1 MAAGNEAQQS
11 TPVYLGAL
19 LDDGE
24 GATVTLVAG
33 QTRLVV
39 HRAVLV
45 AGSPV
50 FAAMFRHDTAES
62 RGGLVDVA
70 DVEGPVLRELLTYLY
85 TLRAPQLASLAPRLL
100 AAADK
105 YGVASLKA
113 QCEQQLAAGLTV
125 DNAAATAVLAVRH
138 CCPGLRQTAVSY
150 IKGHTHRVMATQGWA
165 DAVRT
170 QPEDVV
176 ELGKM
181 LAETPP
187 ESSSPA
193 SPGPSAATQPPRG
206 AAARHTPPP
215 PDDAAVS
222 RLRSLSQ
229 QERGRRLI
237 EAAKQGAVE
246 QLRELLAAGAD
257 VGAREEGWWGG
268 SWTALHWAA
277 ERGHVAAASCLVGA
291 GAEVDALC
299 PGRGTVCPS
308 SRAPS
313 PLHSAVPA
321 TQSGH
326 TAWRRSLPAQRLPR
340 PEKHGIAESLSQQ
353 ERGRRLIEAA
363 KQGAVEQLR
372 ELLAAGA
379 DVGAREEGWW
389 GGSWTALHWAA
400 ERGHVAA
407 ASCLVG
413 AGAEVDAR
421 DSLEQ
426 YTPLH
431 WAAYYGHAGVVRLL
445 LGASADPNARDLWGR
460 TPLHWAAEGGQAG
473 AAAELLLAG
482 ADRGARDDKGRTP
495 LDLVRKRAKG
505 TVQNTAAV
513 AASEKAFPRHAPA
526 ADSPRG
532 VTVSGWGEA
541 REPAV
546 GPPERL
552 APASLQH
559 SAVRRT
565 CNFPSAS
572 IGRQGPPVAQQAAT
586 HFQIG

>member
-1 MAAGNEAQQS
+1 MAAGNEAQHS

-33 QTRLVV
+33 ETRLVV

-70 DVEGPVLRELLTYLY
+70 DVDGPVLRELLTYLY

-100 AAADK
+100 VAADK

-187 ESSSPA
+187 ESSTPA
-193 SPGPSAATQPPRG
+193 SPGPSAATQPPSG

-229 QERGRRLI
+229 RERGRRLI
-237 EAAKQGAVE
+237 EAARQGAAE

-257 VGAREEGWWGG
+257 VGAREEWGG
-268 SWTALHWAA
+268 RWTALH
-277 ERGHVAAASCLVGA
+277 
-291 GAEVDALC
+291 
-299 PGRGTVCPS
+299 
-308 SRAPS
+308 
-313 PLHSAVPA
+313 
-321 TQSGH
+321 
-326 TAWRRSLPAQRLPR
+326 
-340 PEKHGIAESLSQQ
+340 
-353 ERGRRLIEAA
+353 
-363 KQGAVEQLR
+363 
-372 ELLAAGA
+372 LAAG
-379 DVGAREEGWW
+379 
-389 GGSWTALHWAA
+389 
-400 ERGHVAA
+400 RGHVAA

-421 DSLEQ
+421 TSRGQ
-426 YTPLH
+426 QTPLH
-431 WAAYYGHAGVVRLL
+431 WAADSGRAGVVRLL
-445 LGASADPNARDLWGR
+445 VDASADLNARDRRGQ
-460 TPLHWAAEGGQAG
+460 TPLHRAAERGRAE

-482 ADRGARDDKGRTP
+482 ADRGARDEEGRTP
-495 LDLVRKRAKG
+495 LDLARKYGKQQL
-505 TVQNTAAV
+505 V
-513 AASEKAFPRHAPA
+513 
-526 ADSPRG
+526 DM
-532 VTVSGWGEA
+532 
-541 REPAV
+541 
-546 GPPERL
+546 L
-552 APASLQH
+552 
-559 SAVRRT
+559 
-565 CNFPSAS
+565 
-572 IGRQGPPVAQQAAT
+572 RQR
-586 HFQIG
+586 